1 MILFTINPTTSTMK
15 VAKPD
20 VATLTRIAGEV
31 RPFRNTLR
39 NTLRNTQNLD
49 RDVTPCIPRMLPAT
63 AGPDNDTQGG
73 HTKSQN
79 LAHRAALADAMAV
92 AMADA
97 MAVARADAI
106 AAANAVAIAAANA
119 VIMRR

>member
-1 MILFTINPTTSTMK
+1 MSAEQSYKNNMSQTFITI
-15 VAKPD
+15 V
-20 VATLTRIAGEV
+20 GEA
-31 RPFRNTLR
+31 RPFRKTQTLV
-39 NTLRNTQNLD
+39 LD
-49 RDVTPCIPRMLPAT
+49 VAPCIPRMLPAT